1 MDLPKG
7 LVRLTGDGDPVG
19 APLRRSVLAV
29 LWLVAFVLV
38 GVGVALLAIAVAGP
52 PNGGSGVPVSA
63 ALIVAILG
71 VLTVAGAWAVTR
83 PRYVI
88 DNEGFRSNDVIGKV
102 SVRWDRV
109 QQVGL
114 SQPRGMELWIDAPDG
129 IERGGKVL
137 PRSRRQFVI
146 GGLRVGN
153 HDLLEYVRERAR
165 QARLRTSAPS
175 TDPQDPHAREPDIVS
190 TRTSTASPATQASSA
205 TPASPAAAVAPAALA
220 ASQDVHSPRPDRA
233 STPGSPDPAEQAA
246 AMSELSQAM
255 VGEILTMPDLSDP
268 EWDTYAMV
276 AEVDDYS
283 VGVTAYRYPAAGPPK
298 PTRPPA
304 VADLVRELRN
314 RTRGRNGATWDVAV
328 LKIHRDTAQLAIDFV
343 SGADAEIWRITP
355 TNISNL
361 PELARPHPSDFGAA

>member
-19 APLRRSVLAV
+19 APLRSSVLAV
-29 LWLVAFVLV
+29 LWLCALVLV
-38 GVGVALLAIAVAGP
+38 GVGVALLIIAVAGP

-63 ALIVAILG
+63 ALIVTILG
-71 VLTVAGAWAVTR
+71 VLTVAGAWAITR
-83 PRYVI
+83 PKYVI
-88 DNEGFRSNDVIGKV
+88 DDEGFRSNDVIGKV

-109 QQVGL
+109 QHVGL
-114 SQPRGMELWIDAPDG
+114 SQPRGTELWIDAPDG

-137 PRSRRQFVI
+137 TRSRRQFVI
-146 GGLRVGN
+146 GGLRVQN

-165 QARLRTSAPS
+165 RARLRTSPPTTA
-175 TDPQDPHAREPDIVS
+175 TRDPDARESAIDN
-190 TRTSTASPATQASSA
+190 TRTSTASPAT
-205 TPASPAAAVAPAALA
+205 PASPAAAAKLPALP
-220 ASQDVHSPRPDRA
+220 ASQDVESPQPERA
-233 STPGSPDPAEQAA
+233 STPGSPDAAEQAA

-268 EWDTYAMV
+268 DWDTYAMV
-276 AEVDDYS
+276 AEVDDFR
-283 VGVTAYRYPAAGPPK
+283 VGVIAYRYPAAGPPK

-304 VADLVRELRN
+304 VADLVHELWD
-314 RTRGRNGATWDVAV
+314 RTRGRNGATWDVLV

-343 SGADAEIWRITP
+343 SGADADNWRITP
-355 TNISNL
+355 TNINSL

>member
-7 LVRLTGDGDPVG
+7 LVRMTGGGDPVG

-29 LWLVAFVLV
+29 LWLSAVVLV
-38 GVGVALLAIAVAGP
+38 GVGVALLTIAVAGP

-63 ALIVAILG
+63 ALVVTVLG
-71 VLTVAGAWAVTR
+71 VLTMAGAWAVTR
-83 PRYVI
+83 PKYVI

-109 QQVGL
+109 EQIGL
-114 SQPRGMELWIDAPDG
+114 SQPRGTELWIEAPDG
-129 IERGGKVL
+129 IERGGRVL

-146 GGLRVGN
+146 GGLRVRN
-153 HDLLEYVRERAR
+153 NDLLEYVRERAR

-175 TDPQDPHAREPDIVS
+175 AAPQDPCAREPDVVS
-190 TRTSTASPATQASSA
+190 TPTSTASPA
-205 TPASPAAAVAPAALA
+205 AVAPAVAP
-220 ASQDVHSPRPDRA
+220 ASQDVQSPRPDRA
-233 STPGSPDPAEQAA
+233 STPGAPDPAEQAA

-276 AEVDDYS
+276 AEVDDFS
-283 VGVTAYRYPAAGPPK
+283 VRVTAYRYPAAGPPK

-355 TNISNL
+355 TNIDNL
-361 PELARPHPSDFGAA
+361 PELARPHPSDFGAI